1 MLRDSTEKKKL
12 KKFAFR
18 SVLKLKMCYN
28 NKCKGNKNNNMRC
41 INMTKQTFKLRK
53 LRTGKFVTA
62 VAGII
67 LAGTMMASKA
77 DAAVDGYDTV
87 ATPDT
92 PWEARTVEQVK
103 AEIGDFSSPYVIKWG
118 DTLGV
123 IAQASGIDMNKIA
136 ADNGIADVNLIYTGN
151 VLYAKDGYTAVG
163 NVQTGEVK
171 VYQEVE
177 KTPAANTPAAIQQAQ
192 GQKVQ
197 EDVSNSQDQKVQ
209 EIKKEVQKQ
218 LDHGRETQVQPQQQG
233 EPSSTVIGS
242 EETPAQKVE
251 QPAEKPAT
259 TTTANAE
266 KPGEKPAD
274 TAKPAEE
281 KPATPVA
288 PVYERPAIRKDTI
301 KTVTPIKHGIIERT
315 DATLDK
321 GVRKVI
327 QNGVDGSITKVI
339 TTVYENGRMKS
350 STAVSEHVVDAI
362 DEIVLVGT
370 KEADATPASPEK
382 PVETEKPVEKPVEP
396 TTTTTTTEA
405 PKPVETEKPVEKP
418 TETTTTT
425 EAPKPVEEKPAEKP
439 VDPTTTTTT
448 TEAPKPEAPVVKPV
462 EPTTTTTTT
471 EAPKPVEVK
480 TKETRKARD
489 LTIETETINDDT
501 LPVGQEVVVNN
512 GKAGYVEQDFEITTV
527 NGVKKSE
534 TKVGAERTVA
544 GTKRVVRKGTGTKA
558 NFSRS
563 NENTK
568 RYATLEALNKATDA
582 ELSAIKKGDL
592 EFKSTSKTK
601 NVEEAKAITKYG
613 NEHLDVLK
621 VNDEFA
627 RLMNA
632 ERAKKGVKPIT
643 VDTELVRLAG
653 IRSAELANQAGGA
666 SIYVNGKAHV
676 RLDGSS
682 FSTVYKDYKGER
694 LAFKG
699 ENLLGNIEVITD
711 AKNFLN
717 ETQVA
722 KMMYE
727 QWAASPGHYA
737 NMMSDSFT
745 KFGVDVEYGA
755 TSQGYGSYSGMSGVG
770 TTLFGGGFK

>member
-1 MLRDSTEKKKL
+1 
-12 KKFAFR
+12 
-18 SVLKLKMCYN
+18 
-28 NKCKGNKNNNMRC
+28 MRC

-77 DAAVDGYDTV
+77 DAAVAGYDTV

-177 KTPAANTPAAIQQAQ
+177 KTPAANTPAAIQQVQ

-266 KPGEKPAD
+266 KPADTTKPAD

-370 KEADATPASPEK
+370 KEASATPASP
-382 PVETEKPVEKPVEP
+382 EKPVEP

-405 PKPVETEKPVEKP
+405 PKPEAPVVKPVEP
-418 TETTTTT
+418 TTTTTTT
-425 EAPKPVEEKPAEKP
+425 EAPKPAEEKPAEKP
-439 VDPTTTTTT
+439 VEPTTTTTT

-480 TKETRKARD
+480 TKETRKVRD

-632 ERAKKGVKPIT
+632 ERAKKGVKPIA

-682 FSTVYKDYKGER
+682 FSTVYKDYKGEK

-745 KFGVDVEYGA
+745 KFGVDIEYGA

>member
-1 MLRDSTEKKKL
+1 
-12 KKFAFR
+12 
-18 SVLKLKMCYN
+18 
-28 NKCKGNKNNNMRC
+28 MRC
-41 INMTKQTFKLRK
+41 IIMTKQTFKLRK

-77 DAAVDGYDTV
+77 DAAVAGYDTV

-177 KTPAANTPAAIQQAQ
+177 KTPAANTPAAIQQVQ

-266 KPGEKPAD
+266 KPADNTKPAD

-281 KPATPVA
+281 KPATTVA

-339 TTVYENGRMKS
+339 TTVYENGKIKS

-382 PVETEKPVEKPVEP
+382 PVEP

-405 PKPVETEKPVEKP
+405 PKPEAPVVKPVEP
-418 TETTTTT
+418 TTATTTT
-425 EAPKPVEEKPAEKP
+425 EAPKPAEEKPAEKP
-439 VDPTTTTTT
+439 VEPTTTTTT

-480 TKETRKARD
+480 TKETRKVRD

-527 NGVKKSE
+527 DGVKKSE

-632 ERAKKGVKPIT
+632 ERAKKGVKPIA

-745 KFGVDVEYGA
+745 KFGVDIEYGA

>member
-1 MLRDSTEKKKL
+1 
-12 KKFAFR
+12 
-18 SVLKLKMCYN
+18 
-28 NKCKGNKNNNMRC
+28 
-41 INMTKQTFKLRK
+41 MTKQTFKLRK

-67 LAGTMMASKA
+67 LTGTMMASKA
-77 DAAVDGYDTV
+77 DAAVAGYDTV

-177 KTPAANTPAAIQQAQ
+177 KTPAANTPAAIQQVQ

-266 KPGEKPAD
+266 KPVDTTKPAD

-327 QNGVDGSITKVI
+327 QHGVDGSITKVI

-370 KEADATPASPEK
+370 KEVDATPASPEK
-382 PVETEKPVEKPVEP
+382 PVE
-396 TTTTTTTEA
+396 
-405 PKPVETEKPVEKP
+405 
-418 TETTTTT
+418 
-425 EAPKPVEEKPAEKP
+425 
-439 VDPTTTTTT
+439 PTTTTTT

-471 EAPKPVEVK
+471 EAPKPAEEKPAEKPVEPTTTTTTTEAPKPVEVK
-480 TKETRKARD
+480 TKETRKVRD

-501 LPVGQEVVVNN
+501 LPVGQEIVVNN

-534 TKVGAERTVA
+534 AKVGAERTVA

-682 FSTVYKDYKGER
+682 FSTVYKDYKGEK

-699 ENLLGNIEVITD
+699 ENLLGNIEAITD

-745 KFGVDVEYGA
+745 KFGVDIEYGA

>member
-1 MLRDSTEKKKL
+1 
-12 KKFAFR
+12 
-18 SVLKLKMCYN
+18 
-28 NKCKGNKNNNMRC
+28 MRC

-77 DAAVDGYDTV
+77 DAAVAGYDTV

-266 KPGEKPAD
+266 KPADTTKPAD

-382 PVETEKPVEKPVEP
+382 PVDP

-405 PKPVETEKPVEKP
+405 PKPEAPVVKPVEP
-418 TETTTTT
+418 TNTTTTT
-425 EAPKPVEEKPAEKP
+425 EAPKPAEEKPAEKP
-439 VDPTTTTTT
+439 VEPTTTTTT

-480 TKETRKARD
+480 TKETRKVRD

-632 ERAKKGVKPIT
+632 ERAKKGVKPIA

-682 FSTVYKDYKGER
+682 FSTVYKDYKGEK

-745 KFGVDVEYGA
+745 KFGVDIEYGA

>member
-1 MLRDSTEKKKL
+1 
-12 KKFAFR
+12 
-18 SVLKLKMCYN
+18 
-28 NKCKGNKNNNMRC
+28 
-41 INMTKQTFKLRK
+41 MTKQTFKLRK

-77 DAAVDGYDTV
+77 DAAVAGYDTV

-177 KTPAANTPAAIQQAQ
+177 KTPAANTPAAIQQVQ

-259 TTTANAE
+259 TTTANVE
-266 KPGEKPAD
+266 KPGEKPAEKPAD

-288 PVYERPAIRKDTI
+288 PVYERPSIRKDTI

-382 PVETEKPVEKPVEP
+382 PVEPTTTTTTTEAPKPEAPVVKPVEP

-405 PKPVETEKPVEKP
+405 PKP
-418 TETTTTT
+418 
-425 EAPKPVEEKPAEKP
+425 AEEKPAEKP
-439 VDPTTTTTT
+439 VEPTTTTTT

-480 TKETRKARD
+480 TKETRKVRD

-632 ERAKKGVKPIT
+632 ERAKKGVKPIA

-682 FSTVYKDYKGER
+682 FSTVYKDYKGEK

-745 KFGVDVEYGA
+745 KFGVDIEYGA

>member
-1 MLRDSTEKKKL
+1 
-12 KKFAFR
+12 
-18 SVLKLKMCYN
+18 
-28 NKCKGNKNNNMRC
+28 MRC
-41 INMTKQTFKLRK
+41 IIMTKQTFKLRK

-77 DAAVDGYDTV
+77 DAAVAGYDTV

-177 KTPAANTPAAIQQAQ
+177 KTPAANTPAAIQQVQ

-251 QPAEKPAT
+251 QPAEKPAP

-266 KPGEKPAD
+266 KPADNTKPAD

-480 TKETRKARD
+480 TKETRKVRD

-501 LPVGQEVVVNN
+501 LPVGQEIVVNN

-682 FSTVYKDYKGER
+682 FSTVYKDYKGEK

-745 KFGVDVEYGA
+745 KFGVDIEYGA

>member
-1 MLRDSTEKKKL
+1 
-12 KKFAFR
+12 
-18 SVLKLKMCYN
+18 
-28 NKCKGNKNNNMRC
+28 MRC

-77 DAAVDGYDTV
+77 DAAVAGYDTV

-177 KTPAANTPAAIQQAQ
+177 KTPAANTPAAIQQVQ

-251 QPAEKPAT
+251 QPAEKPAQ

-266 KPGEKPAD
+266 KPGEKPAEKPAD

-301 KTVTPIKHGIIERT
+301 KTVKPIKHGIIERT

-382 PVETEKPVEKPVEP
+382 PVEP

-425 EAPKPVEEKPAEKP
+425 EAPKQVEEKPAEKP
-439 VDPTTTTTT
+439 VEPTTATTT

-480 TKETRKARD
+480 TKETRKVRD

-501 LPVGQEVVVNN
+501 LPVGQEIVVNN

-527 NGVKKSE
+527 DGVKKSE
-534 TKVGAERTVA
+534 TKVGAERTVT

-632 ERAKKGVKPIT
+632 ERAKKGVKPIA

-682 FSTVYKDYKGER
+682 FSTVYKDYKGEK

-745 KFGVDVEYGA
+745 KFGVDIEYGA

>member
-1 MLRDSTEKKKL
+1 
-12 KKFAFR
+12 
-18 SVLKLKMCYN
+18 
-28 NKCKGNKNNNMRC
+28 MRC
-41 INMTKQTFKLRK
+41 INMKKQTFKLRK

-77 DAAVDGYDTV
+77 DAAVAGYDTV

-177 KTPAANTPAAIQQAQ
+177 KTPAANTPAAIQQVQ

-266 KPGEKPAD
+266 KPADTTKPTD

-382 PVETEKPVEKPVEP
+382 PVEP
-396 TTTTTTTEA
+396 
-405 PKPVETEKPVEKP
+405 
-418 TETTTTT
+418 
-425 EAPKPVEEKPAEKP
+425 
-439 VDPTTTTTT
+439 TTTT

-480 TKETRKARD
+480 TKETRKVRD

-632 ERAKKGVKPIT
+632 ERAKKGVKPIA

-682 FSTVYKDYKGER
+682 FSTVYKDYKGEK

-745 KFGVDVEYGA
+745 KFGVDIEYGA

>member
-1 MLRDSTEKKKL
+1 
-12 KKFAFR
+12 
-18 SVLKLKMCYN
+18 
-28 NKCKGNKNNNMRC
+28 
-41 INMTKQTFKLRK
+41 MTKQTFKLRK

-77 DAAVDGYDTV
+77 DAAVAGYDTV

-177 KTPAANTPAAIQQAQ
+177 KTPAANTPAAIQQVQ

-266 KPGEKPAD
+266 KPADTTKPAD

-405 PKPVETEKPVEKP
+405 PKPVE
-418 TETTTTT
+418 
-425 EAPKPVEEKPAEKP
+425 EKPAEKP
-439 VDPTTTTTT
+439 VDPTTTTTTTTTT

-471 EAPKPVEVK
+471 TTTTEAPKPEAPVVKPVEPTTTTTTTTEAPKPVEVK
-480 TKETRKARD
+480 TKETRKVRD

-534 TKVGAERTVA
+534 AKVGAERTVA

-653 IRSAELANQAGGA
+653 IRSAELANQVGGA

-682 FSTVYKDYKGER
+682 FSTVYKDYKGEK

-745 KFGVDVEYGA
+745 KFGVDIEYGA

>member
-1 MLRDSTEKKKL
+1 
-12 KKFAFR
+12 
-18 SVLKLKMCYN
+18 
-28 NKCKGNKNNNMRC
+28 
-41 INMTKQTFKLRK
+41 MTKQTFKLRK

-77 DAAVDGYDTV
+77 DAAVAGYDTV

-177 KTPAANTPAAIQQAQ
+177 KTPAANTPAAIQQVQ

-266 KPGEKPAD
+266 KPADNTKPAD

-382 PVETEKPVEKPVEP
+382 PVE
-396 TTTTTTTEA
+396 
-405 PKPVETEKPVEKP
+405 
-418 TETTTTT
+418 
-425 EAPKPVEEKPAEKP
+425 
-439 VDPTTTTTT
+439 PTTTTTT

-480 TKETRKARD
+480 TKETRKVRD

-632 ERAKKGVKPIT
+632 ERAKKGVKPIA

-682 FSTVYKDYKGER
+682 FSTVYKDYKGEK

-745 KFGVDVEYGA
+745 KFGVDIEYGA

>member
-1 MLRDSTEKKKL
+1 MSKRFNLKKK
-12 KKFAFR
+12 KVEKFAFR
-18 SVLKLKMCYN
+18 SVLKLKICYN
-28 NKCKGNKNNNMRC
+28 NKCKRKQKQIMRC
-41 INMTKQTFKLRK
+41 ITMKKQTFKLRK

-77 DAAVDGYDTV
+77 DAAVAGYDTV

-177 KTPAANTPAAIQQAQ
+177 KTPAANTPAAIQQVQ

-233 EPSSTVIGS
+233 EPSSTVISS

-266 KPGEKPAD
+266 KPADTTKPAD

-382 PVETEKPVEKPVEP
+382 PVEP
-396 TTTTTTTEA
+396 TTTTT
-405 PKPVETEKPVEKP
+405 K
-418 TETTTTT
+418 
-425 EAPKPVEEKPAEKP
+425 
-439 VDPTTTTTT
+439 

-480 TKETRKARD
+480 TKETRKVRD

-632 ERAKKGVKPIT
+632 ERAKKGVKPIA

-682 FSTVYKDYKGER
+682 FSTVYKDYKGEK

-745 KFGVDVEYGA
+745 KFGVDIEYGA

>member
-1 MLRDSTEKKKL
+1 MHLGLYS
-12 KKFAFR
+12 
-18 SVLKLKMCYN
+18 N
-28 NKCKGNKNNNMRC
+28 GKCGIVITVKENKNNNMRC
-41 INMTKQTFKLRK
+41 IIMTKQTFKLRK

-77 DAAVDGYDTV
+77 DAAVAGYDTV

-177 KTPAANTPAAIQQAQ
+177 KTPAANTPAAIQQVQ

-266 KPGEKPAD
+266 KPADTTKPAD

-382 PVETEKPVEKPVEP
+382 PVEPTTTTTTTEAPKPEAPVVKPVEP

-405 PKPVETEKPVEKP
+405 PKP
-418 TETTTTT
+418 
-425 EAPKPVEEKPAEKP
+425 AEEKPAEKP
-439 VDPTTTTTT
+439 VEPTTITTT

-480 TKETRKARD
+480 TKETRKVRD

-632 ERAKKGVKPIT
+632 ERAKKGVKPIA

-682 FSTVYKDYKGER
+682 FSTVYKDYKGEK

-745 KFGVDVEYGA
+745 KFGVDIEYGA

>member
-1 MLRDSTEKKKL
+1 
-12 KKFAFR
+12 
-18 SVLKLKMCYN
+18 
-28 NKCKGNKNNNMRC
+28 
-41 INMTKQTFKLRK
+41 MTKQTFKLRK

-77 DAAVDGYDTV
+77 DAAVAGYDTV

-177 KTPAANTPAAIQQAQ
+177 KTPAANTPAAIQQVQ

-382 PVETEKPVEKPVEP
+382 PVEPTTTTTTTEAPKPEAPVVKPVEP

-405 PKPVETEKPVEKP
+405 PKP
-418 TETTTTT
+418 
-425 EAPKPVEEKPAEKP
+425 AEEKPAEKP
-439 VDPTTTTTT
+439 VEPTTTTTT

-480 TKETRKARD
+480 TKETRKVRD

-632 ERAKKGVKPIT
+632 ERAKKGVKPIA

-745 KFGVDVEYGA
+745 KFGVDIEYGA

>member
-1 MLRDSTEKKKL
+1 
-12 KKFAFR
+12 
-18 SVLKLKMCYN
+18 
-28 NKCKGNKNNNMRC
+28 
-41 INMTKQTFKLRK
+41 MTKQTFKLRK

-77 DAAVDGYDTV
+77 DAAVAGYDTV

-177 KTPAANTPAAIQQAQ
+177 KTPAANTPAAIQQVQ

-266 KPGEKPAD
+266 KPADTTKPAD

-382 PVETEKPVEKPVEP
+382 PVE
-396 TTTTTTTEA
+396 
-405 PKPVETEKPVEKP
+405 
-418 TETTTTT
+418 
-425 EAPKPVEEKPAEKP
+425 
-439 VDPTTTTTT
+439 PTTTTTT

-471 EAPKPVEVK
+471 EAPKPAEEKPAEKPVEPTTTTTTTEAPKPVEVK
-480 TKETRKARD
+480 TKETRKVRD

-527 NGVKKSE
+527 DGVKKSE

-632 ERAKKGVKPIT
+632 ERAKKGVKPIA

-682 FSTVYKDYKGER
+682 FSTVYKDYKGEK

-745 KFGVDVEYGA
+745 KFGVDIEYGA

>member
-1 MLRDSTEKKKL
+1 M
-12 KKFAFR
+12 
-18 SVLKLKMCYN
+18 
-28 NKCKGNKNNNMRC
+28 
-41 INMTKQTFKLRK
+41 
-53 LRTGKFVTA
+53 
-62 VAGII
+62 
-67 LAGTMMASKA
+67 
-77 DAAVDGYDTV
+77 
-87 ATPDT
+87 
-92 PWEARTVEQVK
+92 
-103 AEIGDFSSPYVIKWG
+103 
-118 DTLGV
+118 
-123 IAQASGIDMNKIA
+123 
-136 ADNGIADVNLIYTGN
+136 
-151 VLYAKDGYTAVG
+151 
-163 NVQTGEVK
+163 
-171 VYQEVE
+171 
-177 KTPAANTPAAIQQAQ
+177 
-192 GQKVQ
+192 
-197 EDVSNSQDQKVQ
+197 
-209 EIKKEVQKQ
+209 
-218 LDHGRETQVQPQQQG
+218 
-233 EPSSTVIGS
+233 
-242 EETPAQKVE
+242 
-251 QPAEKPAT
+251 
-259 TTTANAE
+259 
-266 KPGEKPAD
+266 
-274 TAKPAEE
+274 
-281 KPATPVA
+281 
-288 PVYERPAIRKDTI
+288 
-301 KTVTPIKHGIIERT
+301 
-315 DATLDK
+315 
-321 GVRKVI
+321 
-327 QNGVDGSITKVI
+327 
-339 TTVYENGRMKS
+339 
-350 STAVSEHVVDAI
+350 
-362 DEIVLVGT
+362 
-370 KEADATPASPEK
+370 
-382 PVETEKPVEKPVEP
+382 KPVEP

-405 PKPVETEKPVEKP
+405 PKP
-418 TETTTTT
+418 
-425 EAPKPVEEKPAEKP
+425 AEEKPAEKP
-439 VDPTTTTTT
+439 VEPTTT

-480 TKETRKARD
+480 TKETRKVRD

-632 ERAKKGVKPIT
+632 ERAKKGVKPIA

-682 FSTVYKDYKGER
+682 FSTVYKDYKGEK

-745 KFGVDVEYGA
+745 KFGVDIEYGA

>member
-1 MLRDSTEKKKL
+1 
-12 KKFAFR
+12 
-18 SVLKLKMCYN
+18 
-28 NKCKGNKNNNMRC
+28 
-41 INMTKQTFKLRK
+41 MTKQTFKLRK

-77 DAAVDGYDTV
+77 DAAVAGYDTV

-177 KTPAANTPAAIQQAQ
+177 KTPAANTPVAIQQVQ

-233 EPSSTVIGS
+233 TPSSTVIGS

-259 TTTANAE
+259 TTTANVE
-266 KPGEKPAD
+266 KPADTTKPAD

-382 PVETEKPVEKPVEP
+382 PVE
-396 TTTTTTTEA
+396 
-405 PKPVETEKPVEKP
+405 
-418 TETTTTT
+418 
-425 EAPKPVEEKPAEKP
+425 
-439 VDPTTTTTT
+439 PTTTTTT

-471 EAPKPVEVK
+471 TEAPKPVEVK
-480 TKETRKARD
+480 TKETRKVRD

-501 LPVGQEVVVNN
+501 LPVGQEIVVNN

-632 ERAKKGVKPIT
+632 ERAKKGVKPIA

-682 FSTVYKDYKGER
+682 FSTVYKDYKGEK

-745 KFGVDVEYGA
+745 KFGVDIEYGA

>member
-1 MLRDSTEKKKL
+1 
-12 KKFAFR
+12 
-18 SVLKLKMCYN
+18 
-28 NKCKGNKNNNMRC
+28 MRC
-41 INMTKQTFKLRK
+41 INMTKQSFKLRK

-77 DAAVDGYDTV
+77 DAAVAGYDTV

-177 KTPAANTPAAIQQAQ
+177 KTPAANTPAAIQQVQ

-266 KPGEKPAD
+266 KPADTTKPAD

-405 PKPVETEKPVEKP
+405 PKPEAPVVKPVEP
-418 TETTTTT
+418 TTTTTTT
-425 EAPKPVEEKPAEKP
+425 EAPKPAEEKPAEQP
-439 VDPTTTTTT
+439 VEPTTTTTT

-480 TKETRKARD
+480 TKETRKVRD

-527 NGVKKSE
+527 DGVKKSE

-745 KFGVDVEYGA
+745 KFGVDIEYGA

>member
-1 MLRDSTEKKKL
+1 
-12 KKFAFR
+12 
-18 SVLKLKMCYN
+18 
-28 NKCKGNKNNNMRC
+28 
-41 INMTKQTFKLRK
+41 MTKQTFKLRK

-77 DAAVDGYDTV
+77 DAAVAGYDTV

-177 KTPAANTPAAIQQAQ
+177 KTPAANTPAAIQQVQ

-266 KPGEKPAD
+266 KPADTTKPAD

-382 PVETEKPVEKPVEP
+382 PVEPTTTTTTTEAPKPEAPIVKPVEP

-405 PKPVETEKPVEKP
+405 PKP
-418 TETTTTT
+418 
-425 EAPKPVEEKPAEKP
+425 AEEKPAEKP
-439 VDPTTTTTT
+439 AEKPVEPTTTTTT

-480 TKETRKARD
+480 TKETRKVRD

-632 ERAKKGVKPIT
+632 ERAKKGVKPIA

-682 FSTVYKDYKGER
+682 FSTVYKDYKGEK

-745 KFGVDVEYGA
+745 KFGVDIEYGA

>member
-1 MLRDSTEKKKL
+1 
-12 KKFAFR
+12 
-18 SVLKLKMCYN
+18 
-28 NKCKGNKNNNMRC
+28 
-41 INMTKQTFKLRK
+41 MTKQTFKLRK

-77 DAAVDGYDTV
+77 DAAVAGYDTV

-177 KTPAANTPAAIQQAQ
+177 KTPAANTPAAIQQVQ

-266 KPGEKPAD
+266 KPADTTKPAD

-405 PKPVETEKPVEKP
+405 PKPVE
-418 TETTTTT
+418 
-425 EAPKPVEEKPAEKP
+425 
-439 VDPTTTTTT
+439 
-448 TEAPKPEAPVVKPV
+448 
-462 EPTTTTTTT
+462 
-471 EAPKPVEVK
+471 VK
-480 TKETRKARD
+480 TKETRKVRD

-501 LPVGQEVVVNN
+501 LPVGQEIVVNN

-632 ERAKKGVKPIT
+632 ERAKKGVKPIA

-682 FSTVYKDYKGER
+682 FSTVYKDYKGEK

-745 KFGVDVEYGA
+745 KFGVDIEYGA

>member
-1 MLRDSTEKKKL
+1 
-12 KKFAFR
+12 
-18 SVLKLKMCYN
+18 
-28 NKCKGNKNNNMRC
+28 
-41 INMTKQTFKLRK
+41 MTKQTFKLRK

-77 DAAVDGYDTV
+77 DAAVAGYDTV

-103 AEIGDFSSPYVIKWG
+103 AEIGDFNSPYVIKWG

-177 KTPAANTPAAIQQAQ
+177 KTPAANTPAAIQQVQ

-266 KPGEKPAD
+266 KPADTTKPAD

-382 PVETEKPVEKPVEP
+382 PVEP
-396 TTTTTTTEA
+396 TTTTT
-405 PKPVETEKPVEKP
+405 
-418 TETTTTT
+418 
-425 EAPKPVEEKPAEKP
+425 
-439 VDPTTTTTT
+439 
-448 TEAPKPEAPVVKPV
+448 EAPVVKPV

-480 TKETRKARD
+480 TKETRKVRD

-527 NGVKKSE
+527 DGVKKSE

-632 ERAKKGVKPIT
+632 ERAKKGVKPIA

-745 KFGVDVEYGA
+745 KFGVDIEYGA

>member
-1 MLRDSTEKKKL
+1 
-12 KKFAFR
+12 
-18 SVLKLKMCYN
+18 MCYN
-28 NKCKGNKNNNMRC
+28 YKCKRKQKQITRC

-77 DAAVDGYDTV
+77 DAAVAGYDTV

-177 KTPAANTPAAIQQAQ
+177 KTPAANTPAAIQQVQ

-233 EPSSTVIGS
+233 QPSSTVIGS

-266 KPGEKPAD
+266 KPADNTKPAD

-382 PVETEKPVEKPVEP
+382 PVEP

-405 PKPVETEKPVEKP
+405 PKPEAPVVKPVE
-418 TETTTTT
+418 
-425 EAPKPVEEKPAEKP
+425 
-439 VDPTTTTTT
+439 PTTTTTT

-471 EAPKPVEVK
+471 EAPKPVETK
-480 TKETRKARD
+480 TKETRKVRD

-527 NGVKKSE
+527 DGVKKSE
-534 TKVGAERTVA
+534 AKVGAERTVA

-632 ERAKKGVKPIT
+632 ERAKKGVKPIA

-682 FSTVYKDYKGER
+682 FSTVYKDYKGEK

-745 KFGVDVEYGA
+745 KFGVDIEYGA

>member
-1 MLRDSTEKKKL
+1 
-12 KKFAFR
+12 
-18 SVLKLKMCYN
+18 
-28 NKCKGNKNNNMRC
+28 
-41 INMTKQTFKLRK
+41 MTKQTFKLRK

-77 DAAVDGYDTV
+77 DAAVAGYDTV

-177 KTPAANTPAAIQQAQ
+177 KTPAANTPAAIQQVQ

-266 KPGEKPAD
+266 KPADTTKPAD

-382 PVETEKPVEKPVEP
+382 PVEPTTTTTTTEAPKPEAPVVKPVEP

-405 PKPVETEKPVEKP
+405 PKP
-418 TETTTTT
+418 
-425 EAPKPVEEKPAEKP
+425 AEEKPAEKP
-439 VDPTTTTTT
+439 VEPTTTTTT

-480 TKETRKARD
+480 TKETRKVRD

-682 FSTVYKDYKGER
+682 FSTVYKDYKGEK

-745 KFGVDVEYGA
+745 KFGVDIEYGA

>member
-1 MLRDSTEKKKL
+1 
-12 KKFAFR
+12 
-18 SVLKLKMCYN
+18 
-28 NKCKGNKNNNMRC
+28 
-41 INMTKQTFKLRK
+41 MTKQTFKLRK

-77 DAAVDGYDTV
+77 DAAVAGYDTV

-177 KTPAANTPAAIQQAQ
+177 KTPAANTPAAIQQVQ

-259 TTTANAE
+259 TTTVNAE
-266 KPGEKPAD
+266 KPADTTKPAD

-382 PVETEKPVEKPVEP
+382 PVEP

-405 PKPVETEKPVEKP
+405 PKPEAPVVKPVEP
-418 TETTTTT
+418 TTTT
-425 EAPKPVEEKPAEKP
+425 EAPKPAEEKPAEKP
-439 VDPTTTTTT
+439 VEPTTTTTT

-480 TKETRKARD
+480 TKETRKVRD

-632 ERAKKGVKPIT
+632 ERAKKGVKPIA

-745 KFGVDVEYGA
+745 KFGVDIEYGA

>member
-1 MLRDSTEKKKL
+1 
-12 KKFAFR
+12 
-18 SVLKLKMCYN
+18 
-28 NKCKGNKNNNMRC
+28 
-41 INMTKQTFKLRK
+41 MTKQTFKLRK

-77 DAAVDGYDTV
+77 DAAVAGYDTV

-92 PWEARTVEQVK
+92 SWEARTVEQVK

-177 KTPAANTPAAIQQAQ
+177 KTPAANTPAAIQQVQ

-259 TTTANAE
+259 TTAANAE
-266 KPGEKPAD
+266 KPADTTKPAD

-382 PVETEKPVEKPVEP
+382 PVEP

-405 PKPVETEKPVEKP
+405 PKPEAPVVKPVEP
-418 TETTTTT
+418 TTTTTTT

-439 VDPTTTTTT
+439 VEPTTTTTT

-480 TKETRKARD
+480 TKETRKVRD

-501 LPVGQEVVVNN
+501 LPVGQEVVANN

-632 ERAKKGVKPIT
+632 ERAKKGVKPIV

-745 KFGVDVEYGA
+745 KFGVDIEYGA

>member
-1 MLRDSTEKKKL
+1 
-12 KKFAFR
+12 
-18 SVLKLKMCYN
+18 
-28 NKCKGNKNNNMRC
+28 
-41 INMTKQTFKLRK
+41 MTKQTFKLRK

-77 DAAVDGYDTV
+77 DAAVAGYDTV

-177 KTPAANTPAAIQQAQ
+177 KTPAANTPAAIQQVQ

-266 KPGEKPAD
+266 KPADTTKPAD

-288 PVYERPAIRKDTI
+288 PVYERPAIRKDAI

-382 PVETEKPVEKPVEP
+382 PVE
-396 TTTTTTTEA
+396 
-405 PKPVETEKPVEKP
+405 
-418 TETTTTT
+418 
-425 EAPKPVEEKPAEKP
+425 
-439 VDPTTTTTT
+439 PTTTTTT

-480 TKETRKARD
+480 TKETRKVRD

-544 GTKRVVRKGTGTKA
+544 GKKRVVRKGTGTKA

-632 ERAKKGVKPIT
+632 ERAKKGVKPIA

-682 FSTVYKDYKGER
+682 FSTVYKDYKGEK

-745 KFGVDVEYGA
+745 KFGVDIEYGA

>member
-1 MLRDSTEKKKL
+1 
-12 KKFAFR
+12 
-18 SVLKLKMCYN
+18 
-28 NKCKGNKNNNMRC
+28 
-41 INMTKQTFKLRK
+41 MTKQTFKLRK

-77 DAAVDGYDTV
+77 DAAVAGYDTV

-177 KTPAANTPAAIQQAQ
+177 KTPAANTPAAIQQVQ

-266 KPGEKPAD
+266 KPADNTKPAD

-281 KPATPVA
+281 KPATTVA

-339 TTVYENGRMKS
+339 TTVYENGKIKS

-382 PVETEKPVEKPVEP
+382 PVEP

-405 PKPVETEKPVEKP
+405 PKPEAPVVKPVEP
-418 TETTTTT
+418 TTATTTT
-425 EAPKPVEEKPAEKP
+425 EAPKPAEEKPAEKP
-439 VDPTTTTTT
+439 VEPTTTTTT

-480 TKETRKARD
+480 TKETRKVRD

-527 NGVKKSE
+527 DGVKKSE

-632 ERAKKGVKPIT
+632 ERAKKGVKPIA

-682 FSTVYKDYKGER
+682 FSTVYKDYKGEK

-745 KFGVDVEYGA
+745 KFGVDIEYGA

>member
-1 MLRDSTEKKKL
+1 
-12 KKFAFR
+12 
-18 SVLKLKMCYN
+18 
-28 NKCKGNKNNNMRC
+28 
-41 INMTKQTFKLRK
+41 MTKQTFKLRK

-77 DAAVDGYDTV
+77 DAAVAGYDTV

-177 KTPAANTPAAIQQAQ
+177 KTPAANTPAAIQQVQ

-259 TTTANAE
+259 TTTATAE
-266 KPGEKPAD
+266 KPADTTKPAD

-281 KPATPVA
+281 KPATLVA

-382 PVETEKPVEKPVEP
+382 PVEPTTTTTTTEAPKPEAPVVKPVEP

-405 PKPVETEKPVEKP
+405 PKP
-418 TETTTTT
+418 
-425 EAPKPVEEKPAEKP
+425 AEEKPAEKP
-439 VDPTTTTTT
+439 VEPTTTTTT

-480 TKETRKARD
+480 TKETRKVRD

-544 GTKRVVRKGTGTKA
+544 GTKRVVRKGAGTKA

-632 ERAKKGVKPIT
+632 ERAKKGVKPIA

-745 KFGVDVEYGA
+745 KFGVDIEYGA

>member
-1 MLRDSTEKKKL
+1 
-12 KKFAFR
+12 
-18 SVLKLKMCYN
+18 
-28 NKCKGNKNNNMRC
+28 
-41 INMTKQTFKLRK
+41 MTKQTFKLRK

>member
-1 MLRDSTEKKKL
+1 
-12 KKFAFR
+12 
-18 SVLKLKMCYN
+18 
-28 NKCKGNKNNNMRC
+28 
-41 INMTKQTFKLRK
+41 MTKQTFKLRK

-77 DAAVDGYDTV
+77 DAAVAGYDTV

-177 KTPAANTPAAIQQAQ
+177 KTPAANTPAAIQQVQ

-266 KPGEKPAD
+266 KPADNTKPAD

-382 PVETEKPVEKPVEP
+382 PVEP

-439 VDPTTTTTT
+439 VEPTTTTTT

-480 TKETRKARD
+480 TNETRKVRD

-632 ERAKKGVKPIT
+632 ERAKKGVKPIA

-682 FSTVYKDYKGER
+682 FSTVYKDYKGEK

-745 KFGVDVEYGA
+745 KFGVDIEYGA

>member
-1 MLRDSTEKKKL
+1 
-12 KKFAFR
+12 
-18 SVLKLKMCYN
+18 
-28 NKCKGNKNNNMRC
+28 
-41 INMTKQTFKLRK
+41 MTKQTFKLRK

-77 DAAVDGYDTV
+77 DAAVAGYDTV

-177 KTPAANTPAAIQQAQ
+177 KTPAANTPAAIQQVQ

-242 EETPAQKVE
+242 EETETPAQKVE

-266 KPGEKPAD
+266 KPADNTKPAD

-281 KPATPVA
+281 KPATTVA

-339 TTVYENGRMKS
+339 TTVYENGKIKS

-370 KEADATPASPEK
+370 KEADVTPASPEK

-396 TTTTTTTEA
+396 TTTTEA

-425 EAPKPVEEKPAEKP
+425 ETPKQEKPVEAEKP
-439 VDPTTTTTT
+439 TTT

-480 TKETRKARD
+480 TKETRKVRD
-489 LTIETETINDDT
+489 LTIEAETINDDT
-501 LPVGQEVVVNN
+501 LPVGQEVVTNN

-632 ERAKKGVKPIT
+632 ERAKKGVKPIV

-745 KFGVDVEYGA
+745 KFGVDIEYGA

>member
-1 MLRDSTEKKKL
+1 
-12 KKFAFR
+12 
-18 SVLKLKMCYN
+18 
-28 NKCKGNKNNNMRC
+28 
-41 INMTKQTFKLRK
+41 MTKQTFKLRK

-77 DAAVDGYDTV
+77 DAAVAGYDTV

-177 KTPAANTPAAIQQAQ
+177 KTPAANTPAAIQQVQ

-266 KPGEKPAD
+266 KPADTTKPAD

-382 PVETEKPVEKPVEP
+382 PVE
-396 TTTTTTTEA
+396 
-405 PKPVETEKPVEKP
+405 
-418 TETTTTT
+418 
-425 EAPKPVEEKPAEKP
+425 
-439 VDPTTTTTT
+439 PTTTTTT

-471 EAPKPVEVK
+471 EAPKPAEEKPAEKPVEPTTTTTTTEAPKPAEVK
-480 TKETRKARD
+480 TKETRKVRD

-501 LPVGQEVVVNN
+501 LAVGQEIVVNN

-527 NGVKKSE
+527 DGVKKSE

-632 ERAKKGVKPIT
+632 ERSKKGVKPIA

-745 KFGVDVEYGA
+745 KFGVDIEYGA

>member
-1 MLRDSTEKKKL
+1 
-12 KKFAFR
+12 
-18 SVLKLKMCYN
+18 
-28 NKCKGNKNNNMRC
+28 
-41 INMTKQTFKLRK
+41 MTKQTFKLRK

-77 DAAVDGYDTV
+77 DAAVAGYDTV

-177 KTPAANTPAAIQQAQ
+177 KTPAANTPAAIQQVQ

-266 KPGEKPAD
+266 KPADTTKPTD

-382 PVETEKPVEKPVEP
+382 PVEP

-405 PKPVETEKPVEKP
+405 PKPEAPVVKPVEP
-418 TETTTTT
+418 TTTTTTT

-439 VDPTTTTTT
+439 VEPTTTTTT

-480 TKETRKARD
+480 TKETRKVRD

-632 ERAKKGVKPIT
+632 ERAKKGVKPIA
-643 VDTELVRLAG
+643 VDAELVRLAG

-745 KFGVDVEYGA
+745 KFGVDIEYGA

>member
-1 MLRDSTEKKKL
+1 
-12 KKFAFR
+12 
-18 SVLKLKMCYN
+18 
-28 NKCKGNKNNNMRC
+28 
-41 INMTKQTFKLRK
+41 MTKQTFKLRK

-77 DAAVDGYDTV
+77 DAAVAGYDTV

-177 KTPAANTPAAIQQAQ
+177 KTPAANTPAAIQQVQ

-266 KPGEKPAD
+266 KPADTTKPAD

-382 PVETEKPVEKPVEP
+382 PVE
-396 TTTTTTTEA
+396 
-405 PKPVETEKPVEKP
+405 
-418 TETTTTT
+418 
-425 EAPKPVEEKPAEKP
+425 
-439 VDPTTTTTT
+439 PTTTTTT

-480 TKETRKARD
+480 TKETRKVRD

-632 ERAKKGVKPIT
+632 ERAKKGVKPIA

-653 IRSAELANQAGGA
+653 IRSAELANQVGGA

-682 FSTVYKDYKGER
+682 FSTVYKDYKGEK

-745 KFGVDVEYGA
+745 KFGVDIEYGA

>member
-1 MLRDSTEKKKL
+1 
-12 KKFAFR
+12 
-18 SVLKLKMCYN
+18 
-28 NKCKGNKNNNMRC
+28 
-41 INMTKQTFKLRK
+41 MTKQTFKLRK

-77 DAAVDGYDTV
+77 DAAVAGYDTV

-177 KTPAANTPAAIQQAQ
+177 KTPAANTPAAIQQVQ

-251 QPAEKPAT
+251 QPTEKPAT

-266 KPGEKPAD
+266 KPADTTKPAD

-382 PVETEKPVEKPVEP
+382 PVE
-396 TTTTTTTEA
+396 
-405 PKPVETEKPVEKP
+405 
-418 TETTTTT
+418 
-425 EAPKPVEEKPAEKP
+425 
-439 VDPTTTTTT
+439 PTTTTTT

-480 TKETRKARD
+480 TKETRKVRD

-632 ERAKKGVKPIT
+632 ERAKKGVKPIA

-745 KFGVDVEYGA
+745 KFGVDIEYGA

>member
-1 MLRDSTEKKKL
+1 
-12 KKFAFR
+12 
-18 SVLKLKMCYN
+18 
-28 NKCKGNKNNNMRC
+28 MRC

-77 DAAVDGYDTV
+77 DAAVAGYDTV

-251 QPAEKPAT
+251 QPAEKPAQ

-266 KPGEKPAD
+266 KPGEKPAEKPAD

-339 TTVYENGRMKS
+339 TTVYENGKIKS

-370 KEADATPASPEK
+370 KEADVTPASPEK
-382 PVETEKPVEKPVEP
+382 PVEKPTE
-396 TTTTTTTEA
+396 TTTTTTET
-405 PKPVETEKPVEKP
+405 PKQETPVEKP

-425 EAPKPVEEKPAEKP
+425 EAPKPEAPVVEEKP
-439 VDPTTTTTT
+439 TTT

-480 TKETRKARD
+480 TKETRKVRD
-489 LTIETETINDDT
+489 LTIETQVVNDDT
-501 LPVGQEVVVNN
+501 LPAGKEVVENE

-527 NGVKKSE
+527 DGVKKSE

-544 GTKRVVRKGTGTKA
+544 GKKRVVRKGTGTKA
-558 NFSRS
+558 NYSRS

-568 RYATLEALNKATDA
+568 KYATLEALNNATDA

-632 ERAKKGVKPIT
+632 ERAKKGVKPIAA
-643 VDTELVRLAG
+643 DNELVRLAG

-722 KMMYE
+722 KMMYD

-745 KFGVDVEYGA
+745 KFGVDIEYGA
-755 TSQGYGSYSGMSGVG
+755 TSQGYGSYSGMSCVG

>member
-1 MLRDSTEKKKL
+1 
-12 KKFAFR
+12 
-18 SVLKLKMCYN
+18 
-28 NKCKGNKNNNMRC
+28 MRC
-41 INMTKQTFKLRK
+41 IKMTKQTFKLRK

-77 DAAVDGYDTV
+77 DAAVAGYDTV

-177 KTPAANTPAAIQQAQ
+177 KTPAANTPAAIQQVQ

-266 KPGEKPAD
+266 KPADNTKPAD

-281 KPATPVA
+281 KPATTVA

-339 TTVYENGRMKS
+339 TTVYENGKIKS

-382 PVETEKPVEKPVEP
+382 PVE
-396 TTTTTTTEA
+396 
-405 PKPVETEKPVEKP
+405 
-418 TETTTTT
+418 
-425 EAPKPVEEKPAEKP
+425 
-439 VDPTTTTTT
+439 PTTTTTT

-480 TKETRKARD
+480 TKETRKVRD

-501 LPVGQEVVVNN
+501 LPVGQEVVTNN

-632 ERAKKGVKPIT
+632 ERAKKGVKPIA

-682 FSTVYKDYKGER
+682 FSTVYKDYKGEK

-745 KFGVDVEYGA
+745 KFGVDIEYGA

>member
-1 MLRDSTEKKKL
+1 
-12 KKFAFR
+12 
-18 SVLKLKMCYN
+18 
-28 NKCKGNKNNNMRC
+28 
-41 INMTKQTFKLRK
+41 MTKQTFKLRK

-77 DAAVDGYDTV
+77 DAAVAGYDTV

-177 KTPAANTPAAIQQAQ
+177 KTPAANTPAAIQQVQ

-251 QPAEKPAT
+251 QPAEKPADNT
-259 TTTANAE
+259 
-266 KPGEKPAD
+266 KPAD

-281 KPATPVA
+281 KPATTVA

-370 KEADATPASPEK
+370 KEVEATPASPEK
-382 PVETEKPVEKPVEP
+382 PVE
-396 TTTTTTTEA
+396 
-405 PKPVETEKPVEKP
+405 
-418 TETTTTT
+418 
-425 EAPKPVEEKPAEKP
+425 
-439 VDPTTTTTT
+439 PTTTTTT

-471 EAPKPVEVK
+471 EAPKPEAPVVEEKPTTTTEAPKPEAPSVKPVEPTTTTTTTEAPKPVEVK
-480 TKETRKARD
+480 TKETRKVRD

-534 TKVGAERTVA
+534 AKVGAERTVA

-653 IRSAELANQAGGA
+653 IRSAELANQVGGA

-682 FSTVYKDYKGER
+682 FSTVYKDYKGEK

-745 KFGVDVEYGA
+745 KFGVDIEYGA